1 MNKIILMGRLVK
13 NPELRYSNS
22 ENPIAI
28 VNYTLAVDRQWKK
41 DGEQNTDFINC
52 VAFNKAAEFANEYFK
67 KGMRVCVSGRLQI
80 DSYKNKEDKT
90 VYKAYVVLENQE
102 FAQSK
107 NETKENSDSKPKEN
121 SEDDYLPF

>member
-52 VAFNKAAEFANEYFK
+52 VAFNKAAEFADKYFS
-67 KGMRVCVSGRLQI
+67 KGMR
-80 DSYKNKEDKT
+80 YKNKEDKT

-102 FAQSK
+102 FAQSN
-107 NETKENSDSKPKEN
+107 NEAKENINSEPKAD